1 MSESTADATTEP
13 RWLNASEDEAWRALL
28 PILEL
33 VPAAIDAQL
42 KRDHGITRFEYNVL
56 AIMSDSTDNTR
67 PMTDLAVM
75 TNGSL
80 SRLSHAVGKLEAH
93 GWLVRYAS
101 GEDRRI
107 SLISLTEEGRAILEK
122 AAPSHVEEVRR
133 LVFDVI
139 PADKLAALTEILLP
153 VTARIMGDDSA
164 CGVPQA
170 KA

>member
-1 MSESTADATTEP
+1 MTESKADATTDP
-13 RWLNASEDEAWRALL
+13 RWLNAEEDEAWRTLL

-42 KRDHGITRFEYNVL
+42 KRDNGITRFEYNVL
-56 AIMSDSTDNTR
+56 AMMSDSVDNTR

-80 SRLSHAVGKLEAH
+80 SRLSHAVGKLETR

-107 SLISLTEEGRAILEK
+107 SLISLTEEGRAMLEK

-133 LVFDVI
+133 LLFDVI
-139 PADKLAALTEILLP
+139 PADKLALLTEILLP
-153 VTARIMGDDSA
+153 VAARSMGEDAAWAPKSSK
-164 CGVPQA
+164 P
-170 KA
+170 

>member
-1 MSESTADATTEP
+1 MSESKADSTTEP
-13 RWLNASEDEAWRALL
+13 RWLSAAENQAWRALL

-56 AIMSDSTDNTR
+56 AMMSDSTDNTR

-80 SRLSHAVGKLEAH
+80 SRLSHAVGKLETR

-107 SLISLTEEGRAILEK
+107 SLISLTEEGRAMLEK
-122 AAPSHVEEVRR
+122 AAPSHVGEVRR

-139 PADKLAALTEILLP
+139 DPANLAALTEILLP
-153 VTARIMGDDSA
+153 VAARSIGDDDAGAAEPSR
-164 CGVPQA
+164 P
-170 KA
+170 